1 MKRVSVELWQLMA
14 DPNPQSGGQRAC
26 KMLADAGILSAVN
39 LLNEQAEA
47 LNKGFLKRMRTGKPY
62 VQLKLAMSL
71 DGRTA
76 MASGESKWITGDAAR
91 ADVQKNAGQSDRTFI
106 NKCYSVGR

>member
-1 MKRVSVELWQLMA
+1 MNKQ
-14 DPNPQSGGQRAC
+14 
-26 KMLADAGILSAVN
+26 K
-39 LLNEQAEA
+39 A

-76 MASGESKWITGDAAR
+76 MASGESKWITGDVAR
-91 ADVQKNAGQSDRTFI
+91 ADVQKMRAKRPHFYQQVLP
-106 NKCYSVGR
+106 C